1 MEKDQKDSA
10 GKLKSLI
17 KYLAITGGREKVF
30 LCIHVA
36 VSFGSIFLQIFSHQ
50 ICRTV

>member
-10 GKLKSLI
+10 SKLKSLI

-36 VSFGSIFLQIFSHQ
+36 VSFGSIFLQIFSHKV
-50 ICRTV
+50 CVTV